1 MELKGKTIN
10 FLGDSITEGAGTSGP
25 EKIYPAVIARNEGL
39 KVARNYGIGGT
50 RIARQTGKS
59 AEEKFDL
66 DFCMRV
72 DEMDPHA
79 DAVVVFGGTNDWGH
93 GDAFLGC
100 MNDRTPWTF
109 YGALHFLYARLYERY
124 PESEIVVATPLH
136 RVGEENPGR
145 RRERHPAVHPPLS
158 TYVEIIREV
167 ARYYALP
174 VLDLY
179 ATSGIQP
186 NLAACRER
194 YCPDGLHPNDAGHA
208 ILARKIAA
216 FLKCL

>member
-109 YGALHFLYARLYERY
+109 YGALHFQTCALPIWRI
-124 PESEIVVATPLH
+124 PPAT
-136 RVGEENPGR
+136 GAAPGR
-145 RRERHPAVHPPLS
+145 PPRRFPLMWRLSGRSRATMPCRCSTFMRRAASSRTLPPAGNG
-158 TYVEIIREV
+158 T
-167 ARYYALP
+167 AR
-174 VLDLY
+174 
-179 ATSGIQP
+179 T
-186 NLAACRER
+186 ACTRTMPAMR
-194 YCPDGLHPNDAGHA
+194 SWQG
-208 ILARKIAA
+208 RSRRS
-216 FLKCL
+216 